1 MSDLAKTLATALGA
15 AAIAA
20 IEKKLIEG
28 RDIDTIA
35 IGEVIGRAAARR
47 VRRDQAVAA
56 AEAALRARRVDGKS

>member
-1 MSDLAKTLATALGA
+1 MSTLARTLAESLGA
-15 AAIAA
+15 AAIAI

-47 VRRDQAVAA
+47 VRREQAVAA
-56 AEAALRARRVDGKS
+56 AEAALAKSKSDGKI